1 MSAILPGHGLPP
13 TGLGG
18 INLQPQGNVQVPQGQ
33 QQAPQGVG
41 PARQGAGALAGR
53 QIQVGDGQPR
63 DTSLGLADK
72 ARNFFK
78 TGAKVLAGIVLAPVM
93 AVIGTDF
100 SSFTKP
106 GMSRGLVIRW
116 LCAPNFMN
124 TRQFAVNAKMWY
136 SGSAVTISSS
146 PRRTLVPTQAAA
158 CCMLATMLR
167 WVSIA
172 PLETPVVP
180 PVYCRKARSSAAFF
194 TSGNWCMR
202 PRVRVSRKRTAP
214 GMS

>member
-93 AVIGTDF
+93 IPLGLAGLAAVVTTRALLQIPRLINQKLLEPASDRRF
-100 SSFTKP
+100 ENANPALAQLRQPLP
-106 GMSRGLVIRW
+106 GGFFQ
-116 LCAPNFMN
+116 P
-124 TRQFAVNAKMWY
+124 
-136 SGSAVTISSS
+136 ISIS
-146 PRRTLVPTQAAA
+146 
-158 CCMLATMLR
+158 
-167 WVSIA
+167 
-172 PLETPVVP
+172 
-180 PVYCRKARSSAAFF
+180 
-194 TSGNWCMR
+194 
-202 PRVRVSRKRTAP
+202 
-214 GMS
+214 

>member
-72 ARNFFK
+72 ARNFF
-78 TGAKVLAGIVLAPVM
+78 
-93 AVIGTDF
+93 
-100 SSFTKP
+100 
-106 GMSRGLVIRW
+106 
-116 LCAPNFMN
+116 
-124 TRQFAVNAKMWY
+124 
-136 SGSAVTISSS
+136 
-146 PRRTLVPTQAAA
+146 
-158 CCMLATMLR
+158 
-167 WVSIA
+167 
-172 PLETPVVP
+172 
-180 PVYCRKARSSAAFF
+180 
-194 TSGNWCMR
+194 
-202 PRVRVSRKRTAP
+202 
-214 GMS
+214 

>member
-72 ARNFFK
+72 AK
-78 TGAKVLAGIVLAPVM
+78 AAISLTQVQMSQCVVKAPFSGHVVKLQAQLQPR
-93 AVIGTDF
+93 AV
-100 SSFTKP
+100 
-106 GMSRGLVIRW
+106 
-116 LCAPNFMN
+116 
-124 TRQFAVNAKMWY
+124 
-136 SGSAVTISSS
+136 
-146 PRRTLVPTQAAA
+146 AA
-158 CCMLATMLR
+158 L
-167 WVSIA
+167 
-172 PLETPVVP
+172 
-180 PVYCRKARSSAAFF
+180 F
-194 TSGNWCMR
+194 
-202 PRVRVSRKRTAP
+202 
-214 GMS
+214 